1 MSLLLWAAFVAT
13 GEGQTS
19 VDLRTQ
25 SKSVDF
31 SGAAS
36 TKPMQVGGSL
46 PSTCALG
53 QFFFLTSAPAG
64 SNVYACDVVNVWT
77 LEGSTLAPGP
87 TNELL
92 SSSGGSTQWQAL
104 GGDIIG
110 APNSVTVKGLQGRA
124 VGTTAPSNNQ
134 VLEWNAATNQ
144 WLPAAGETG
153 NAAYVFVS
161 QTSLTIPGTVHL
173 FGTAN
178 LIVDCFDSETPPQ
191 QVEAD
196 KIQISPT
203 TFNVTIDFATAQSGY
218 CVVNGAGT
226 ASVSGGGGIPPVGGD
241 LSGNAAAATVTGLQN
256 RPVANTA
263 PSSGQALLWN
273 STSSTWQPGT
283 VTSGGAIASVFG
295 RTGAVTALTGDYT
308 FGQIAGTVGNT
319 QLPGAGGD
327 LSGTLTAATVSGIQ
341 SRAVGNTA
349 PSNGQVLEWNAATN
363 QWLPAAGETGNAAYV
378 FVSQTSL
385 TIPGTV
391 HLFGT
396 ANLIVDCFD
405 SESPP
410 QRVEAD
416 KIQISPTTF
425 NVTID
430 FATAQSGYC
439 VVNGAGTASVSGG
452 GGIPPVGGDLS
463 GNAAA
468 ATVTGLQNRPV
479 ANTAPTSGQ
488 ALVWNSTSSNW
499 QPGTVAGGGSGG
511 AITSVFGRTG
521 VVTSLAGDY
530 TFGQIAGTV
539 GNTQL
544 PGASG
549 DLSGTLTAATVTG
562 IQSRAVANTAPLS
575 GQALLWNG
583 SQWAPGAVP
592 GGGGGG
598 VTMAYQLGDLAVV
611 LTSPNVL
618 TIGAG
623 CVSGSPCNVRFGY
636 QVFTITNSATATISG
651 NATGAA
657 YIYISGSGTLVVGHN
672 LTVACSASCT
682 QQTGVTSFPAN
693 VIPIYTWTA
702 TNGAWNASGGLDQR
716 SFLSSKV
723 LAGGQGII
731 ITETPGQSTLA
742 VDNGVIPTYLTNSA
756 TLTFSSISNNACAPD
771 QSLTVTGANPGDA
784 VAPAW
789 PSNLPSGVLG
799 VMFVSSTNTVNV
811 RLCNLSGAA
820 VTPPSNAFRATIVRN
835 Y

>member
-25 SKSVDF
+25 SKNVDF

-87 TNELL
+87 TNALL
-92 SSSGGSTQWQAL
+92 SRSGGSTQWQAL
-104 GGDIIG
+104 GGDILG
-110 APNSVTVKGLQGRA
+110 APNSVTVRGLQGRA
-124 VGTTAPSNNQ
+124 VGNTAPSNSQ
-134 VLEWNAATNQ
+134 VLEWNAATSQ

-153 NAAYVFVS
+153 NAAYVFAS
-161 QTSLTIPGTVHL
+161 QTSLTIPGTVHM

-178 LIVDCFDSETPPQ
+178 LIVNCFDSETPPQ

-203 TFNVTIDFATAQSGY
+203 TFNVTINFATAQSGY

-226 ASVSGGGGIPPVGGD
+226 ASVSGGGGFPLVGGD
-241 LSGNAAAATVTGLQN
+241 LSGNTAAATVTGLQN

-273 STSSTWQPGT
+273 STASTWQPGT
-283 VTSGGAIASVFG
+283 VAGGTGGSVTSVFG
-295 RTGAVTALTGDYT
+295 RAGVITSLTGDYT
-308 FGQIAGTVGNT
+308 FGQIAGTIGNT
-319 QLPGAGGD
+319 QLPA
-327 LSGTLTAATVSGIQ
+327 
-341 SRAVGNTA
+341 
-349 PSNGQVLEWNAATN
+349 
-363 QWLPAAGETGNAAYV
+363 
-378 FVSQTSL
+378 
-385 TIPGTV
+385 
-391 HLFGT
+391 
-396 ANLIVDCFD
+396 
-405 SESPP
+405 
-410 QRVEAD
+410 
-416 KIQISPTTF
+416 
-425 NVTID
+425 
-430 FATAQSGYC
+430 
-439 VVNGAGTASVSGG
+439 
-452 GGIPPVGGDLS
+452 
-463 GNAAA
+463 
-468 ATVTGLQNRPV
+468 
-479 ANTAPTSGQ
+479 
-488 ALVWNSTSSNW
+488 
-499 QPGTVAGGGSGG
+499 
-511 AITSVFGRTG
+511 
-521 VVTSLAGDY
+521 
-530 TFGQIAGTV
+530 
-539 GNTQL
+539 
-544 PGASG
+544 ASG

-583 SQWAPGAVP
+583 SLWAPGTVS

-611 LTSPNVL
+611 FTSPTVL

-623 CVSGSPCNVRFGY
+623 CASGSPCNVRFGY

-651 NATGAA
+651 NATGTA

-672 LTVACSASCT
+672 LTVACSTGCT

-693 VIPIYTWTA
+693 VIPIFTWTA
-702 TNGAWNASGGLDQR
+702 TNGTWNASGGLDQR
-716 SFLSSKV
+716 AFLNSKV

-756 TLTFSSISNNACAPD
+756 TLTFSSISSNACAPD

>member
-25 SKSVDF
+25 SKNVDF

-104 GGDIIG
+104 GGDILG
-110 APNSVTVKGLQGRA
+110 APNSVTVRGLQGRA
-124 VGTTAPSNNQ
+124 VGNTAPSNGQ
-134 VLEWNAATNQ
+134 VLEWNAATSQ
-144 WLPAAGETG
+144 WLPAAGQTG
-153 NAAYVFVS
+153 NAAYVFAS
-161 QTSLTIPGTVHL
+161 QTSLTIPGTVHM

-178 LIVDCFDSETPPQ
+178 LIVNCFDSETPPQ

-203 TFNVTIDFATAQSGY
+203 TFNVTINFATAQSGY

-226 ASVSGGGGIPPVGGD
+226 ASVSGGGGFPLVGGD
-241 LSGNAAAATVTGLQN
+241 LSGNTAAATVTGLQN

-273 STSSTWQPGT
+273 STASTWQPGT
-283 VTSGGAIASVFG
+283 VAGGTGGSVTSVFG
-295 RTGAVTALTGDYT
+295 RAGVITSLTGDYT
-308 FGQIAGTVGNT
+308 FGQIAGTIGNT
-319 QLPGAGGD
+319 QLPA
-327 LSGTLTAATVSGIQ
+327 
-341 SRAVGNTA
+341 
-349 PSNGQVLEWNAATN
+349 
-363 QWLPAAGETGNAAYV
+363 
-378 FVSQTSL
+378 
-385 TIPGTV
+385 
-391 HLFGT
+391 
-396 ANLIVDCFD
+396 
-405 SESPP
+405 
-410 QRVEAD
+410 
-416 KIQISPTTF
+416 
-425 NVTID
+425 
-430 FATAQSGYC
+430 
-439 VVNGAGTASVSGG
+439 
-452 GGIPPVGGDLS
+452 
-463 GNAAA
+463 
-468 ATVTGLQNRPV
+468 
-479 ANTAPTSGQ
+479 
-488 ALVWNSTSSNW
+488 
-499 QPGTVAGGGSGG
+499 
-511 AITSVFGRTG
+511 
-521 VVTSLAGDY
+521 
-530 TFGQIAGTV
+530 
-539 GNTQL
+539 
-544 PGASG
+544 ASG

-583 SQWAPGAVP
+583 SLWAPGTVS

-611 LTSPNVL
+611 FTSPTVL

-623 CVSGSPCNVRFGY
+623 CASGSPCNVRFGY

-651 NATGAA
+651 NATGTA

-672 LTVACSASCT
+672 LTVACSTGCT

-693 VIPIYTWTA
+693 VIPIFTWTA
-702 TNGAWNASGGLDQR
+702 TNGTWNASGGLDQR
-716 SFLSSKV
+716 AFLNSKV

-756 TLTFSSISNNACAPD
+756 TLTFSSISSNACAPD